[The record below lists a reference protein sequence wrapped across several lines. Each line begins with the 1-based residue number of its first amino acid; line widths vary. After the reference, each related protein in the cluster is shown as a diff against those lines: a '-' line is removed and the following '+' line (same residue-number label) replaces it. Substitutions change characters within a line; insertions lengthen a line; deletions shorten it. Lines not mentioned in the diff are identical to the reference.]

1 LDAKLQG
8 GWWEIIMGDEITG
21 FSSDRKLLRHAL
33 KEFMVDDADGGVG
46 RKARSQ
52 VSGLGAFATSS
63 DFKELSKCQ

>member
-1 LDAKLQG
+1 
-8 GWWEIIMGDEITG
+8 
-21 FSSDRKLLRHAL
+21 LLRHAL

-52 VSGLGAFATSS
+52 VLGLGAFATSS

>member
-1 LDAKLQG
+1 V
-8 GWWEIIMGDEITG
+8 
-21 FSSDRKLLRHAL
+21 RHAL

-63 DFKELSKCQ
+63 DFKELCLSYSSLTGQNIHRTPTKTLVSFQSSHL